1 MKYAPDRTRCNSG
14 QRTISPIPIQCLI
27 KSDQSTVQ
35 KSFDL
40 QAATSANLSR
50 HHLEQTKGSLN
61 SGHAARVQVNG
72 SASIKTNPWVK
83 KHNETSNYQDSKLR
97 LNGEP
102 KRSEINSDSG
112 NTSEILGRS
121 ASYVYHP
128 NFSTTLPKPQNILP
142 QNNGAVINWP
152 QTRTLK
158 IIREKSP
165 LYINAR
171 CESTCS
177 LKKSHLIVKG

>member
-1 MKYAPDRTRCNSG
+1 MKVASDRTRSNSG
-14 QRTISPIPIQCLI
+14 QRTISPIPVQCLI
-27 KSDQSTVQ
+27 KGDQSKVQ
-35 KSFDL
+35 TYLDSKE
-40 QAATSANLSR
+40 ATSSNSCR
-50 HHLEQTKGSLN
+50 HHPEQTKGSLN

-83 KHNETSNYQDSKLR
+83 AHNERSNYQDSKLL

-102 KRSEINSDSG
+102 KRSEIKSDSG

-121 ASYVYHP
+121 ASYVYYP

-142 QNNGAVINWP
+142 QTNNTETKWP

-158 IIREKSP
+158 ILREKSP

>member
-1 MKYAPDRTRCNSG
+1 MKDASDRTRSNSG
-14 QRTISPIPIQCLI
+14 QRTISPIPTKCLI

-35 KSFDL
+35 KSLDS

-83 KHNETSNYQDSKLR
+83 AHNETSKYQDSKLL

-121 ASYVYHP
+121 ASYVYYP

-142 QNNGAVINWP
+142 QPNNAETKWP

-158 IIREKSP
+158 ILREKSP

>member
-1 MKYAPDRTRCNSG
+1 MKDASDQTRSNSG
-14 QRTISPIPIQCLI
+14 QRTISPIPVQCLI
-27 KSDQSTVQ
+27 KGDQSKVQ
-35 KSFDL
+35 TYLDSKE
-40 QAATSANLSR
+40 ATFSNLCR
-50 HHLEQTKGSLN
+50 HHPEQTKGN
-61 SGHAARVQVNG
+61 SGHAVKVQVNG

-121 ASYVYHP
+121 ASYVYYP
-128 NFSTTLPKPQNILP
+128 NFSTTLPRPQNILP
-142 QNNGAVINWP
+142 QPNNTETKWP

-158 IIREKSP
+158 ILREKSP
-165 LYINAR
+165 LYIDAR

>member
-1 MKYAPDRTRCNSG
+1 MRDASHRTRSNSG
-14 QRTISPIPIQCLI
+14 QRTISPIPTQCLI

-35 KSFDL
+35 TYLDSKE
-40 QAATSANLSR
+40 ATSSNLCR
-50 HHLEQTKGSLN
+50 HHPEQSKGSLN
-61 SGHAARVQVNG
+61 SGHAVRAQANG

-83 KHNETSNYQDSKLR
+83 AHHETSNYQNSKP
-97 LNGEP
+97 NGEP

-121 ASYVYHP
+121 ASYVYYP
-128 NFSTTLPKPQNILP
+128 NFSTTLPKAQNILP
-142 QNNGAVINWP
+142 QPNNTETKWP

-158 IIREKSP
+158 ILREKSP

-177 LKKSHLIVKG
+177 MKKSHLIVKG